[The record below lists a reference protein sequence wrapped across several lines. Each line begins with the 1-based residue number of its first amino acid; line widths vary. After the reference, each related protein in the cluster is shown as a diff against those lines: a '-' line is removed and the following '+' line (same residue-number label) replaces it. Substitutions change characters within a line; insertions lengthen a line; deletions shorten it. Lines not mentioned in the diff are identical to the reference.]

1 MLSLYTD
8 INVDGA
14 LTRALR
20 SHGVDV
26 ITAQED
32 GGHGKPDV
40 AILNRAT
47 ELGRLLVT
55 ADQDFLIEATKR
67 QRSNE
72 SFCGIIFLVQLDH
85 AINVWLQDILLI
97 VEACTENELAGRVT
111 FLPL

>member
-40 AILNRAT
+40 AILNRA
-47 ELGRLLVT
+47 LSW
-55 ADQDFLIEATKR
+55 ADCSLPRIRTFSLRRPNDSEVMSRSAASFFLCNWIMQSMFGYK
-67 QRSNE
+67 
-72 SFCGIIFLVQLDH
+72 
-85 AINVWLQDILLI
+85 
-97 VEACTENELAGRVT
+97 T
-111 FLPL
+111 FY